1 MTQAGIRR
9 RVLRAMPATP
19 EAIAP
24 FGALVASD
32 DRVAPIRSAFYGDA
46 LEIRKPARLVNDAD
60 IELSVARLRRR
71 PMEALWLERHFLH
84 TQAFIPLGG
93 KPFAMILA
101 PPSEGDLPD
110 LDRAAAFVFAG
121 DQGLAMHVGTWH
133 EFPLAIEDGTEI
145 VVLLRRQ
152 TVQDLARRDG
162 NEASGPDLE
171 KRDLELRFGL
181 RLAVELP
188 GPG

>member
-1 MTQAGIRR
+1 
-9 RVLRAMPATP
+9 
-19 EAIAP
+19 
-24 FGALVASD
+24 
-32 DRVAPIRSAFYGDA
+32 
-46 LEIRKPARLVNDAD
+46 
-60 IELSVARLRRR
+60 
-71 PMEALWLERHFLH
+71 MEALWLERHFLH

-133 EFPLAIEDGTEI
+133 EFPLAIEDGTDI

-152 TVQDLARRDG
+152 TVQDLARREG

-171 KRDLELRFGL
+171 KRDLEARFGL

-188 GPG
+188 